1 MAQTIKN
8 VPRKHL
14 VPAPGFVLV
23 QQYDTTQTET
33 GIVLPDVAKI
43 IVQVA
48 VKVGSDVEHVREG
61 DICILRD
68 SSSIIFVPEIKGPC
82 ALVPEGAIAGVIR
95 GYDWRAKA
103 MDDIRTA
110 NLAS

>member
-1 MAQTIKN
+1 MAQTIKG
-8 VPRKHL
+8 VPQKHL
-14 VPAPGFVLV
+14 KPAPGWVLV
-23 QQYDTTQTET
+23 RQYDTTSTEA

-48 VKVGSDVEHVREG
+48 VKVGEKVDHVQEG
-61 DICILRD
+61 DIVLLRD
-68 SSSIIFVPEIKGPC
+68 TSSIVFVPEVQGPC

-95 GYDWRAKA
+95 GYDWRSKA
-103 MDDIRTA
+103 MSDIRTA